1 MGVAVRY
8 YSRSGNTKAVAEAI
22 AKAAGVKAVSVDQ
35 KDAALKEPV
44 DVLFIGGS
52 DEHGVPITVRARKEG
67 ITPQDVV
74 DVLFIGGALY
84 AYGIDS
90 HLKEYLKSLKKGDA
104 KRAVV
109 FSTSWISKHS
119 IDLIKKGLTEAG
131 IPVAEEYFYSKSKP
145 GDAVLREAAAFA
157 AKHI

>member
-1 MGVAVRY
+1 MSVAVRY

-35 KDAALKEPV
+35 KDAALKEP
-44 DVLFIGGS
+44 
-52 DEHGVPITVRARKEG
+52 
-67 ITPQDVV
+67 V